1 MLHVI
6 IGLKYFKKNKINNL
20 NKKTMAFIN
29 SLFIIFTSLFNLYMF
44 MRWSNK
50 TNYDMIFRIF
60 LFCLTVFGVVLVLK
74 NLSII

>member
-1 MLHVI
+1 MTS
-6 IGLKYFKKNKINNL
+6 KKSIKFYVSNNNL
-20 NKKTMAFIN
+20 NTMVFVN
-29 SLFIIFTSLFNLYMF
+29 SLFIILTSLLNLYMF

-50 TNYDMIFRIF
+50 TNYDAIFRIF